1 MTRKPFVFSLLGAS
15 GSAEPET
22 FMKPKEIDDLAGTPS
37 RPAGTPAGRRLARWP
52 AIPGVN
58 IYSHT
63 LLKEF
68 AISGG
73 HTRVPDGPGLGVE
86 VDWDAVEGFRVDPD
100 YRKPQPREIHTI
112 FWPDGRQT
120 QYKDGGYRADFLA
133 GKLPVFLPG
142 IRLER
147 RLDDGSDEFDLTW
160 TERFG

>member
-1 MTRKPFVFSLLGAS
+1 MCNHCYTSPITVAAS
-15 GSAEPET
+15 AHWLSTCRDAFLFEDCVEDEPLRNEL
-22 FMKPKEIDDLAGTPS
+22 PLE
-37 RPAGTPAGRRLARWP
+37 
-52 AIPGVN
+52 
-58 IYSHT
+58 
-63 LLKEF
+63 
-68 AISGG
+68 
-73 HTRVPDGPGLGVE
+73 RVQAVDGMIAVPEGPGLGVE
-86 VDWDAVEGFRVDPD
+86 VDWAAVEGFRVDPD

-147 RLDDGSDEFDLTW
+147 RLDDGSDEFDRTW